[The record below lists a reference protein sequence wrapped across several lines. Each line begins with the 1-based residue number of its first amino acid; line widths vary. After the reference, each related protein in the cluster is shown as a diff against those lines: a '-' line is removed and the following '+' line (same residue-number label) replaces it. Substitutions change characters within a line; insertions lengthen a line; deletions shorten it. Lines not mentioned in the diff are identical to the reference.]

1 MKTCFY
7 RAEHIAALRRKNE
20 KWNVAFTL
28 VCAATLA
35 LCFFFALRRTTL
47 NAERMEYCATAAVT
61 VGGWIAI
68 AIYDCALR
76 HFRAMREHE
85 ERILASE
92 EETRE
97 LRGLV
102 TLDKKRVRIA
112 RSIDVRG
119 VRVQTAEGAV
129 RLLINEAF
137 SEELARAAAQGE
149 LTLRSVE
156 GYVTEVER

>member
-7 RAEHIAALRRKNE
+7 RAEHAAALRRKNK
-20 KWNVAFTL
+20 KWNVAFAF
-28 VCAATLA
+28 VCVATLA
-35 LCFFFALRRTTL
+35 LFLFFALRRDTL
-47 NAERMEYCATAAVT
+47 NAERMELYATAAVT

-68 AIYDCALR
+68 AICDCALR
-76 HFRAMREHE
+76 YFRMLREHE
-85 ERILASE
+85 ERILSSE
-92 EETRE
+92 ESVTE

-102 TLDKKRVRIA
+102 TLDKRRVRIP

-129 RLLINEAF
+129 RLLINDAF
-137 SEELARAAAQGE
+137 SAELEKAAAQGE
-149 LTLRSVE
+149 LTLRSRE